1 MIFDTVIAN
10 GTLVTA
16 EAARRADLGIL
27 DGRIAAAGADLA
39 GRERID
45 AAGMLVLPGAVDEHV
60 HLQMPVG
67 EFASSD
73 DFYTG
78 TVAAACGGTTAVI
91 DFCEPK
97 AGQPLVEAL
106 AARRAE
112 AGGKVAVDYGLHMT
126 LSRAD
131 DATLAQI
138 PASIAAGAAS
148 FKLYMAYQGLR
159 LDDGELLRALA
170 ALGRAGGWVL
180 VHAENHH
187 AIAYLTAQALA
198 EGRTGPENHP
208 RTRPDFME
216 AEAVGRLLAL
226 ARITGTPLTV
236 AHLSCAAGL
245 DAVRDARARGQA
257 VGVETCPQYLLLD
270 EAEYRRPGFEAAKF
284 VMSPPLRAERDRAA
298 LWAGLAAGEV
308 DTVATD
314 HCPFFL
320 PPKDARPA
328 RLFADPR
335 RRAGDRDPPGPALH
349 LRRPGRPPDAPTVG
363 GGVLHRAGP
372 PLWPG
377 PAQGHLD
384 VGADADVVILTRP
397 PGDPGR
403 RGAAPEC
410 GLLPLRRLERHRLS
424 RNGLVQGGGNRSR
437 RQVCGPGRPGRI
449 PAHRCAYTGLRLP
462 ALTRQ
467 ASAAH
472 WPGLPPGRS
481 LFPGPP
487 LS

>member
-1 MIFDTVIAN
+1 MFDTVVVN

-16 EAARRADLGIL
+16 EATLRADLGIL
-27 DGRIAAAGADLA
+27 DGQIAAVGADLA

-78 TVAAACGGTTAVI
+78 TVAAACGGTTTVI
-91 DFCEPK
+91 DFVEPK
-97 AGQPLVEAL
+97 PDQPLLEAL

-112 AGGKVAVDYGLHMT
+112 AGGKVVVDYGLHMT

-138 PASIAAGAAS
+138 PTSIAAGAAS

-170 ALGRAGGWVL
+170 ALGRAGGRVL

-198 EGRTGPENHP
+198 AGRTGPENHP
-208 RTRPDFME
+208 HTRPDFME
-216 AEAVGRLLAL
+216 AEAIGRLLEL
-226 ARITGTPLTV
+226 ARISGTPLMV

-245 DAVRDARARGQA
+245 EAVRAARVRGQK
-257 VGVETCPQYLLLD
+257 VWVETCPQYLLLD

-284 VMSPPLRAERDRAA
+284 VMSPPLRTERDRAA

-314 HCPFFL
+314 HCPFFFATQKTRGL
-320 PPKDARPA
+320 HDFSRIPGGAPGIETRLALLYTHGVRAGRLTPEQWVAACCTEPA
-328 RLFADPR
+328 RRFGLAPR
-335 RRAGDRDPPGPALH
+335 KGTLA
-349 LRRPGRPPDAPTVG
+349 
-363 GGVLHRAGP
+363 
-372 PLWPG
+372 
-377 PAQGHLD
+377 
-384 VGADADVVILTRP
+384 VGADADVVIFDPERQVTLAAASLHHNVDYTPYEGWIVTGYPLTV
-397 PGDPGR
+397 
-403 RGAAPEC
+403 
-410 GLLPLRRLERHRLS
+410 LS
-424 RNGLVQGGGNRSR
+424 RGDTVVRDGRF
-437 RQVCGPGRPGRI
+437 VGRPGRGE
-449 PAHRCAYTGLRLP
+449 YLP
-462 ALTRQ
+462 TSPL
-467 ASAAH
+467 
-472 WPGLPPGRS
+472 LP
-481 LFPGPP
+481 
-487 LS
+487 